1 MHVGDILFKV
11 VGSPFCKLATAAAVI
26 LSIIAWASPPTFD
39 HLLMDYVHVESA
51 KVDHQLQH
59 MMVVFERQEHIKPV
73 PK

>member
-1 MHVGDILFKV
+1 
-11 VGSPFCKLATAAAVI
+11 
-26 LSIIAWASPPTFD
+26 
-39 HLLMDYVHVESA
+39 MDYVHVESA